1 MIRFVAAL
9 AGLSLMAGS
18 AVAQE
23 AGRRS
28 SHCIALVENVPGME
42 FIHKASW
49 EEPVKPDSV
58 RITYVDHSVYVVQ
71 TESGLSVATDYNGYL
86 GPVDFVPD
94 VATMNHA
101 HSSHWTANPDSRIP
115 HVLRGWGDEAGPADH
130 HLDLGEMLVRNVP
143 TDIRSGYGGVE
154 EDGNSIFVFE
164 VAGLCIGHLGHL
176 HHEPNAE
183 QYAALGRLDIVMA
196 PVDGGMTV
204 DIGTMQNIVSR
215 LRSSIVLPMHWFS
228 GYSLDRFLEGMAGE
242 FAIDRRVGSSLTVSL
257 RDLPSRPTIVVL
269 QPVVLSGFD

>member
-1 MIRFVAAL
+1 MFRPLVALVAL
-9 AGLSLMAGS
+9 AGPAL
-18 AVAQE
+18 AQDAE
-23 AGRRS
+23 RRA
-28 SHCIALVENVPGME
+28 SHCIALVENVPGLE
-42 FIHKASW
+42 YVQKAAW
-49 EEPVKPDSV
+49 TDPVGQDAV

-71 TESGLSVATDYNGYL
+71 TQAGLAVATDYNGYL
-86 GPVDFVPD
+86 GPEDFVPD

-101 HSSHWTANPDSRIP
+101 HGSHWTPNPDPRIP
-115 HVLRGWGDEAGPADH
+115 HVLQGWGDGEGPAAH

-204 DIGTMQNIVSR
+204 DIATMQRIISR
-215 LRSSIVLPMHWFS
+215 LRSSVVLPMHWFS
-228 GYSLDRFLEGMAGE
+228 GYSLEQFLEGMAGE
-242 FAIDRRVGSSLTVSL
+242 FVIERRRESSLTMTL

-269 QPVVLSGFD
+269 QPLVLSARD